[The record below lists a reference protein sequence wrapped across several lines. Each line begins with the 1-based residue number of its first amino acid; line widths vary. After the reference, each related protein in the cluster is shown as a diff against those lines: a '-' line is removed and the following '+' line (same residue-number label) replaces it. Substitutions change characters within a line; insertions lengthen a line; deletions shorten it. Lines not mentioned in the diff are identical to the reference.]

1 MMTILFN
8 FLYSHVSLY
17 PVTISG
23 IGLCITSKRYRYFV
37 EFQAK
42 RLVHFTLHFK
52 QHEILC
58 LFPVY
63 SPPLRAGKFY
73 KSLCGGYFE
82 WRCVTIAVDYL
93 IRVTW
98 QALRL
103 KGNGKRILVA

>member
-8 FLYSHVSLY
+8 FLYSPVSLY

-23 IGLCITSKRYRYFV
+23 IGLCIISKRYRYFV

-42 RLVHFTLHFK
+42 RLVHFALHFK

-63 SPPLRAGKFY
+63 SPPLRADKFY
-73 KSLCGGYFE
+73 KPLCGGYFK
-82 WRCVTIAVDYL
+82 WRRVTTVTIHGVEFN
-93 IRVTW
+93 
-98 QALRL
+98 L
-103 KGNGKRILVA
+103 KGSKKGILVV

>member
-8 FLYSHVSLY
+8 FLYSPVSLY

-23 IGLCITSKRYRYFV
+23 IGLCIISKRYRYFV

-63 SPPLRAGKFY
+63 SPPLRADKFY
-73 KSLCGGYFE
+73 KSLCGGCFE
-82 WRCVTIAVDYL
+82 WRCVTIDYN
-93 IRVTW
+93 
-98 QALRL
+98 RL
-103 KGNGKRILVA
+103 LNLCGRRCV